1 MPDWIGTFQN
11 RARHD
16 CSKQR
21 QYCIDTTRQG
31 FSLDRLHMG
40 GICPPYGGDKCRED
54 KALMGVRE
62 IHEGGHRPYG
72 GEEPTFDRLYHKLN
86 VLLMLSC
93 NYTMQFIG
101 YDSIKTR

>member
-21 QYCIDTTRQG
+21 QHCIDTTRQG
-31 FSLDRLHMG
+31 FPQAVYTWG
-40 GICPPYGGDKCRED
+40 GFVPPYGGDKCRED
-54 KALMGVRE
+54 KALMGVGE
-62 IHEGGHRPYG
+62 THEGGHRPYG
-72 GEEPTFDRLYHKLN
+72 GPNFDRLHHKLN

-93 NYTMQFIG
+93 NYRM
-101 YDSIKTR
+101 